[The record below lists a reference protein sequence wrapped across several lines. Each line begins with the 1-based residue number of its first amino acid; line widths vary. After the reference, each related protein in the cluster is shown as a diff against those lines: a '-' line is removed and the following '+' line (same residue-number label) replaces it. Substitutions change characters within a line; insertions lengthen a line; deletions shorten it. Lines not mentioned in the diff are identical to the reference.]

1 MVSLHAYRIVPYMKR
16 LLIAFLSCFLFF
28 SSAWSSEETDS
39 LLRVLDK
46 VILERPVYQQKKQR
60 EIDSLKLVL
69 KRVVTD
75 EEQYIVYAR
84 LYSRY
89 NTFRMDSA
97 LWAAKKSLEIAAHLG
112 NIHYYNMAQM
122 HVSKMLSRVGM
133 YKEALELLDRVDVNT
148 LNDDEKSYRLYSYHS
163 IYSWMTDYAF
173 SEDDKHKYRR
183 LTFSYKDSILAICP
197 PDTESFMFMKSSWL
211 VGNNRL
217 DEAIGLLEKCW
228 NIHKEKGYNLAIPAL
243 ELANVYQLKHDVEQ
257 QKKYLVISSIFDLRE
272 GVKGYISL
280 WTLAALLYQEGDI
293 ERAYKYLECSM
304 QDASFAH
311 ARNRVL
317 EISTMLPIVSRSYEE
332 KLHVEKRSLTISFV
346 VSLLLLI
353 ILSGAFLYIW
363 KQVKRLA
370 AARNSMR
377 ELNEK
382 LQNMNEH
389 LNKANTQLAGSNKLK
404 EEYIGYVFNLCS
416 NYIDKQEELRK
427 LYARKLKAGQVDDL
441 YKLINSPTLN
451 NKELKDFF
459 RTFDTIFLKLYPGFI
474 SGFNELL
481 IPEERIYPKD
491 GELLTPELRVFALI
505 RLGITDSGRI
515 ANFLHYSSQTVYN
528 YRLKINNKSLY
539 PKDELLTKIYQ
550 IE

>member
-1 MVSLHAYRIVPYMKR
+1 MKR
-16 LLIAFLSCFLFF
+16 LIIAFISCFLLLSFV
-28 SSAWSSEETDS
+28 WSSEETDS

-46 VILERPVYQQKKQR
+46 VILERPVYQQRKQS
-60 EIDSLKLVL
+60 EIDSLKQVL

-75 EEQYIVYAR
+75 EEQYTVYER

-97 LWAAKKSLEIAAHLG
+97 LWAAKKSLEIATQLENA
-112 NIHYYNMAQM
+112 HYYNMAQM

-133 YKEALELLDRVDVNT
+133 YKEALEILDQVDVST
-148 LNDDEKSYRLYSYHS
+148 LDDDEKSYRLYSYHS

-173 SEDDKHKYRR
+173 SEDDKQKYRR

-197 PDTESFMFMKSSWL
+197 PGTESFMFMKSSWL

-217 DEAIGLLEKCW
+217 DEAIGLLEQCW

-243 ELANVYQLKHDVEQ
+243 ELANVYRLKQDVEQ
-257 QKKYLVISSIFDLRE
+257 QKKYLVISSIADLKG

-280 WTLAALLYQEGDI
+280 WTLATLLYQEGDV
-293 ERAYKYLECSM
+293 ERAYRYLECSM

-317 EISTMLPIVSRSYEE
+317 EISGMLPIVSRSYEE
-332 KLHVEKRSLTISFV
+332 KLHMEKRSLTVSFI
-346 VSLLLLI
+346 VSVLLVI

-370 AARNSMR
+370 AARNSMK

-389 LNKANTQLAGSNKLK
+389 LNRANTQLSGSNKLK

-416 NYIDKQEELRK
+416 SYIDKQEELRK

-459 RTFDTIFLKLYPGFI
+459 RTFDTIFLKLYSDFI
-474 SGFNELL
+474 ARFNELL
-481 IPEERIYPKD
+481 MPGEKIYPKD

-539 PKDELLTKIYQ
+539 PKDELLAKIYQ

>member
-1 MVSLHAYRIVPYMKR
+1 MKR
-16 LLIAFLSCFLFF
+16 LVITFISCFLLF
-28 SSAWSSEETDS
+28 SSGWSSEETDS
-39 LLRVLDK
+39 LLHVLDK
-46 VILERPVYQQKKQR
+46 VILERPIYQQYKQR
-60 EIDSLKLVL
+60 EIDSLKLLL

-75 EEQYIVYAR
+75 EEQYTVYER

-97 LWAAKKSLEIAAHLG
+97 LWAAKKSLQIATQLG
-112 NIHYYNMAQM
+112 NVHYYNMAQM

-133 YKEALELLDRVDVNT
+133 YKEALEILDCVDVNT

-173 SEDDKHKYRR
+173 SEDDKQKYKR
-183 LTFSYKDSILAICP
+183 LTFSYKDSIMAICP
-197 PDTESFMFMKSSWL
+197 PGTESYMFMKSSWL

-217 DEAIGLLEKCW
+217 DEAIGLLERCW
-228 NIHKEKGYNLAIPAL
+228 DIHKEKGYNLAIPAL
-243 ELANVYQLKHDVEQ
+243 ELANVYQLKNDVEQ
-257 QKKYLVISSIFDLRE
+257 QKKYLVISSIADLR
-272 GVKGYISL
+272 GGMKGYISL
-280 WTLAALLYQEGDI
+280 WTLATLLYQEGDI

-311 ARNRVL
+311 ARNRML
-317 EISTMLPIVSRSYEE
+317 EISAMLPIVSRSYEE
-332 KLHVEKRSLTISFV
+332 KLHVEKRSLTVSFI
-346 VSLLLLI
+346 VSVLLVI

-370 AARNSMR
+370 VARNSMKQ
-377 ELNEK
+377 LNEE
-382 LQNMNEH
+382 LQNVNED
-389 LNKANTQLAGSNKLK
+389 LNRANTQLAGSNKLK
-404 EEYIGYVFNLCS
+404 EEYIGFVFNLCS

-427 LYARKLKAGQVDDL
+427 LYARKLKAGQIDDL
-441 YKLINSPTLN
+441 YKQINSPTLN

-459 RTFDTIFLKLYPGFI
+459 RTFDAIFLKLYPGFI
-474 SGFNELL
+474 SQFNELL
-481 IPEERIYPKD
+481 MPEGRIYPKD

-505 RLGITDSGRI
+505 RLGISDSGRI

-528 YRLKINNKSLY
+528 YRLKVNSKSLY
-539 PKDELLTKIYQ
+539 SKEELLSKIYQ